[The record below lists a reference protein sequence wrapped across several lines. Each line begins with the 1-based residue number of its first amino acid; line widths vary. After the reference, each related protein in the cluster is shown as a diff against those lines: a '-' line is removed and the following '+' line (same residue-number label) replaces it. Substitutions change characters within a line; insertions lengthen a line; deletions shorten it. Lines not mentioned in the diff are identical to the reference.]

1 MKLALYIKKTSL
13 KDRPEYKSMCE
24 DLLSDGF
31 EIVEIQAGDELPS
44 GTDLVLSIG
53 GDGTFLCSA
62 KLAALNGVPVAGVNF
77 GRMGFLSEFRPGD
90 VSAILREGKC
100 FVEDEDLL
108 EVISGSFKSLALN
121 EVAVLRSG
129 AGMLG
134 VDVSLDGVE
143 LPTYWA
149 DGLLVS
155 TSAGSTAYSLS
166 AGGPICT
173 PETKVL
179 IIAPIAPHNLN
190 VRPLIVPSTTKLELG
205 FHSREATVNIACD
218 TTACTIPAESKV
230 SISVAQFSLKRL
242 RLSKANFIEALR
254 SKLYWGEDIRNEA
267 K

>member
-1 MKLALYIKKTSL
+1 MKLALYIKKRSL
-13 KDRPEYKSMCE
+13 KQTPEYKSMCAALE
-24 DLLSDGF
+24 ADGF
-31 EIVEIQAGDELPS
+31 EYEEIEAGDDLPA
-44 GTDLVLSIG
+44 GTGLVLSIG

-62 KLAALNGVPVAGVNF
+62 KIAALNGVPVAGVNF
-77 GRMGFLSEFRPGD
+77 GRMGFLSEFRPAD
-90 VSAILREGKC
+90 VSTVLREGKC
-100 FVEDEDLL
+100 FVEEEDLL
-108 EVISGSFKSLALN
+108 EVTCGDFKSLALN
-121 EVAVLRSG
+121 EVAVRRSG
-129 AGMLG
+129 PGMLG
-134 VDVSLDGVE
+134 VDVSLDGIE

-149 DGLLVS
+149 DGLLIS

-173 PETKVL
+173 PGTNVL

-190 VRPLIVPSTTKLELG
+190 VRPLIVPSSTRLQLR

-218 TTACTIPAESKV
+218 TTDCSIPADSAV

-254 SKLYWGEDIRNEA
+254 SKLFWGEDIRNEA